1 MKQLYT
7 TLVLGVSWA
16 FIGMNHSARADA
28 PGRGEDR
35 RRVQHASRPVGSA
48 DRVHPFGR
56 GTTAH
61 PRSGAYG
68 GSYRPYNP
76 FGLQWYPRSRYYY
89 YYDYPVYS
97 PPVYYVPSEPPVYEA
112 QPVPRVRHETPPP
125 QVIAKVA
132 QVQENLRKAGYYKGT
147 VDGLMG
153 PATKSAIRSYQV
165 EKGLPVTG
173 LIDKELLLDLGL

>member
-1 MKQLYT
+1 
-7 TLVLGVSWA
+7 
-16 FIGMNHSARADA
+16 
-28 PGRGEDR
+28 
-35 RRVQHASRPVGSA
+35 
-48 DRVHPFGR
+48 
-56 GTTAH
+56 
-61 PRSGAYG
+61 
-68 GSYRPYNP
+68 
-76 FGLQWYPRSRYYY
+76 
-89 YYDYPVYS
+89 
-97 PPVYYVPSEPPVYEA
+97 VYYVPSEPPVYEA